1 MKTKSLLRLIVVLA
15 LCLSVLCV
23 FTACKDDE
31 IYAGSDDFQSY
42 PEYWNNFNDDSGDL
56 YIPNDTNSSS
66 NNSDD
71 ETSSEDF
78 TVNFTEDDDQVI
90 SGDRDT
96 DKDGTPDDK
105 DTDDDND
112 GKPDDKDNDDDNDGT
127 PDDEEKP
134 DYGNQGPSVF
144 F

>member
-1 MKTKSLLRLIVVLA
+1 MKIKSLLRLIVVLA

-42 PEYWNNFNDDSGDL
+42 PDYWNDFNDDSGDI
-56 YIPNDTNSSS
+56 YIPDTPNDTTSGDSTGSS
-66 NNSDD
+66 NDGT
-71 ETSSEDF
+71 TSSEEEDW
-78 TVNFTEDDDQVI
+78 TANFTEDEDEDTTSSVV
-90 SGDRDT
+90 DT
-96 DKDGTPDDK
+96 DKDGTPDD
-105 DTDDDND
+105 TDPDDN
-112 GKPDDKDNDDDNDGT
+112 NNGT

-134 DYGNQGPSVF
+134 DYGNQGPLVF